1 MSDKPKKSFRE
12 RLEDQRK
19 DLKKRGKKSDILFLK
34 DGDTYRVRILNPGP
48 DKEFIFEVTSFYL
61 GGEVKNVFSPSTFG
75 LPCAC
80 LEKYEE
86 LKASKNAD
94 DKKLAKKLSPRKKS
108 FILAAIYKDT
118 KGKEI
123 DDEMS
128 GETGKLIQL
137 GSASVAAEIIDYF
150 LDTEDWGDF
159 FEKGNGYDFKLGR
172 TGAGKLD
179 TEYTVKPCPKSEV
192 DRKWRGVF
200 DIEGRVK
207 SILPTY
213 EETQTILEDWLSTA
227 TPDEDED
234 DGPRK
239 PRAKSK
245 DKNRDV

>member
-19 DLKKRGKKSDILFLK
+19 ELKKRGKKSEILFLK
-34 DGDTYRVRILNPGP
+34 DGETYRIRILNPGP

-61 GGEVKNVFSPSTFG
+61 GGDVKNVFSPSTFG
-75 LPCAC
+75 LPCAFA
-80 LEKYEE
+80 EKYDE
-86 LKASKNAD
+86 LKASKKAD

-123 DDEMS
+123 DEELS
-128 GETGKLIQL
+128 GEGGKLIQL
-137 GSASVAAEIIDYF
+137 GSSATAAEIIDYF

-179 TEYTVKPCPKSEV
+179 TEYTVKPCPKTEV
-192 DRKWRGVF
+192 ERKWRGIF
-200 DIEGRVK
+200 DVEERVK
-207 SILPTY
+207 LIMPTY
-213 EETQTILEDWLSTA
+213 EETQAMLEEWLSTA
-227 TPDEDED
+227 TPDEDEEEDTRPRRNKKSRKD
-234 DGPRK
+234 D
-239 PRAKSK
+239 
-245 DKNRDV
+245 V